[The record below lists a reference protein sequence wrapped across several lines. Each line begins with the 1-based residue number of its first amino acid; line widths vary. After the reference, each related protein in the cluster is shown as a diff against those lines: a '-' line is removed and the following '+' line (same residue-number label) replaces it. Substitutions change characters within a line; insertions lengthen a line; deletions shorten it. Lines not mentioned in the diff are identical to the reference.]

1 MLLNIVVSYDFIYYL
16 NNFGGKDTH
25 VVVVVLLLLTTAFIK
40 YLIYYITLNTLFFIN
55 VWYGNY
61 IRTVFVVRHYDLQ
74 RFNILFSFPVYS
86 SIRECSHIS

>member
-40 YLIYYITLNTLFFIN
+40 YLIDIL
-55 VWYGNY
+55 
-61 IRTVFVVRHYDLQ
+61 HYT
-74 RFNILFSFPVYS
+74 
-86 SIRECSHIS
+86 